1 MERVDR
7 ISDLPE
13 HILHHVLSFLSFQ
26 QVAQTCIVSK
36 TWEKA
41 WHTFPILAFD
51 YDFFERDIC
60 NFPIWEYDSSLFE
73 PDMQYLALFIHPYMN
88 SDNRLKE
95 IFSSVIDRC
104 LGYALGCNVKELC
117 FKLGYIHIPDYA
129 EGVIET
135 IIAGCPL
142 LEDLSV
148 GYSRGFKSLKL
159 FGLPKLN
166 KVEVEEMSN
175 LERLEMKAF
184 NVQVFSIAWSD
195 IPRHLDITLYDDF
208 TLSKST
214 TLCFFSKFE
223 MDTEWYFKYIEL
235 LRKFHT
241 LSKLLNLM
249 TKRGENVIFPVA
261 LRQTISPLFC
271 GMKHFELITEVSPP
285 SVAIK
290 DIVDGLL
297 WISPHAKTLAI
308 KSVYSHI
315 FCLEFEFS
323 YKKEP
328 VYEGEICECCNSV
341 PISCWRQCIEKVE
354 IKYTSYKQIKG
365 YVFEGEE
372 IWEMMD
378 CLTGLTTSH

>member
-1 MERVDR
+1 MLCCNWSWMLTAARIGRGKGVSRNPYIFFSSFNSVDKENHNR
-7 ISDLPE
+7 QISAASPTEDCL
-13 HILHHVLSFLSFQ
+13 IAAS
-26 QVAQTCIVSK
+26 
-36 TWEKA
+36 
-41 WHTFPILAFD
+41 
-51 YDFFERDIC
+51 
-60 NFPIWEYDSSLFE
+60 
-73 PDMQYLALFIHPYMN
+73 
-88 SDNRLKE
+88 RLKGERRRRMLFYAYLLNYMEGSLRNRYDAMVTIEKLTIEFINLTE

-117 FKLGYIHIPDYA
+117 FKLGYIHIPDHA

-135 IIAGCPL
+135 IVAGCPL

-148 GYSRGFKSLKL
+148 CYSRGFKSLKL

-166 KVEVEEMSN
+166 KVGVEDMSN

-184 NVQVFSIAWSD
+184 NVQ
-195 IPRHLDITLYDDF
+195 
-208 TLSKST
+208 
-214 TLCFFSKFE
+214 
-223 MDTEWYFKYIEL
+223 
-235 LRKFHT
+235 
-241 LSKLLNLM
+241 
-249 TKRGENVIFPVA
+249 NVIFPVA
-261 LRQTISPLFC
+261 LRQTISPPFC
-271 GMKHFELITEVSPP
+271 GMRHFELITVVSPP

-308 KSVYSHI
+308 KSLNRNR

-328 VYEGEICECCNSV
+328 IYEGEICECCKSV

-378 CLTGLTTSH
+378 CLTGFTICR